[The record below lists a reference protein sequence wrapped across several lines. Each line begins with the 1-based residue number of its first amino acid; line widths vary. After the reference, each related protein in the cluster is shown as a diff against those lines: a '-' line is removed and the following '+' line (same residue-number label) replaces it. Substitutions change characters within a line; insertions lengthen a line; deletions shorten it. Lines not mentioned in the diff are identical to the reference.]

1 MGYILLVG
9 VKMPPKGYKHVS
21 LRNEIY
27 EELERIKQEKSLSSI
42 NDVIRL
48 LLEYRDIYSKIEY
61 ILRTGVYTQNL
72 SKEATPDLSKE
83 KLSDTPDLSK
93 DTPDKSIA
101 TPDLSKEMEKKKSSQ
116 SNVFCKPKQK
126 IYDLKLYVDNL
137 KQKGI
142 KVKDFWDENDEICF
156 EIE

>member
-1 MGYILLVG
+1 
-9 VKMPPKGYKHVS
+9 MPPKGYKHVS

-72 SKEATPDLSKE
+72 SKEATPNRSKE
-83 KLSDTPDLSK
+83 KLSNTPDLSK
-93 DTPDKSIA
+93 A
-101 TPDLSKEMEKKKSSQ
+101 TPGKSKEVKETKDMKKYP
-116 SNVFCKPKQK
+116 NVFCEPKEK
-126 IYDLKLYVDNL
+126 IRDLEFYIDSLREDGAK
-137 KQKGI
+137 I
-142 KVKDFWDENDEICF
+142 KDWWDEEDKYCF
-156 EIE
+156 EIEEWKPRSIGRR